1 MSNLKQKPIIPSRY
15 FMVGGTFL
23 LSMLVYVDRIGISV
37 AKEPMTDALQLSDK
51 QFGWVLS
58 MFALGYALFQT
69 PLGILSDRFGPR
81 RALAAVVSLWSL
93 FTALTGAVTNF
104 ISLFFIRFFFGVGEA
119 GAYPGISK
127 AVYHWIPISERGIVN
142 GINFSG
148 GRFGAAFAL
157 PLIAI
162 VIDSLGWRNTF
173 FTLGLLGIVWA
184 LAWYFLFR
192 DNPEDHPLVSEYE
205 KEEIVL
211 QRSRQQKEEISA
223 FSVLSLVRSR
233 NLWLAM
239 GQYFASN
246 FTFFFCLTW
255 LFPHVK
261 EQFMLDNI
269 EAGLYSS
276 LPLVAGAFG
285 NMFSG
290 WLVDRIY
297 KSGRF
302 KWSRTIPAVIGF
314 GLAAFGL
321 LASLYS
327 GNIMSSIFFLSV
339 AIFGADMTI
348 SPSWTLCNDIGK
360 LHSGAVSGTM
370 NMAGNIGSFITA
382 LAFPYLRDW
391 TGSVTP
397 FFIIGALL
405 NILAIFM
412 WLKINPD
419 KTIVFKPL
427 RSN

>member
-1 MSNLKQKPIIPSRY
+1 
-15 FMVGGTFL
+15 
-23 LSMLVYVDRIGISV
+23 DRIGISV
-37 AKEPMTDALQLSDK
+37 AKDPMTTALQLSDK

-69 PLGILSDRFGPR
+69 PLGILADKFGPR
-81 RALAAVVSLWSL
+81 KALTAVVSLWSL

-104 ISLFFIRFFFGVGEA
+104 ISLFIVRFFFGVGEA

-127 AVYHWIPISERGIVN
+127 AVYHWIPVRERGIVN

-162 VIDSLGWRNTF
+162 VIDGIGWRFTF

-192 DNPEDHPLVSEYE
+192 DNPEDHPRVSEFE

-211 QRSRQQKEEISA
+211 LRSREEKEVASE
-223 FSVLSLVRSR
+223 FSIQPLVRSK
-233 NLWLAM
+233 NMWLAM

-290 WLVDRIY
+290 WLVDTIY

-302 KWSRTIPAVIGF
+302 KWSRIIPACIGF
-314 GLAAFGL
+314 GLAALGL

-327 GNIMSSIFFLSV
+327 GDIMSSIFFLSI

-382 LAFPYLRDW
+382 LAFPYLKDW

-405 NILAIFM
+405 NIMAIFM
-412 WLKINPD
+412 WLKVKPGKVIIF
-419 KTIVFKPL
+419 KT
-427 RSN
+427 

>member
-1 MSNLKQKPIIPSRY
+1 
-15 FMVGGTFL
+15 MVGGTFL

-69 PLGILSDRFGPR
+69 PLGILSDKIGPR
-81 RALAAVVSLWSL
+81 RALTAVVSLWSL

-104 ISLFFIRFFFGVGEA
+104 ITLFFIRFLFGVGEA

-127 AVYHWIPISERGIVN
+127 AVYHWIPIRERGIVN

-162 VIDSLGWRNTF
+162 VIDTLGWRNTF
-173 FTLGLLGIVWA
+173 FTLGILGVLWA

-192 DNPEDHPLVSEYE
+192 DNPEDHPRVSAYE
-205 KEEIVL
+205 KEEIMIS
-211 QRSRQQKEEISA
+211 RSKQGVEIKSK
-223 FSVLSLVRSR
+223 FDVNSLLGSR
-233 NLWLAM
+233 NMWLAM

-255 LFPHVK
+255 LFPHIK
-261 EQFMLDNI
+261 EQFMLNSL
-269 EAGLYSS
+269 EAGIYSS
-276 LPLVAGAFG
+276 LPLIAGAFG

-290 WLVDRIY
+290 WLVDKIY
-297 KSGRF
+297 KKGSF
-302 KWSRTIPAVIGF
+302 KWSRVIPAVIGF
-314 GLAAFGL
+314 ALASIGLI
-321 LASLYS
+321 ASLYS
-327 GNIMSSIFFLSV
+327 TEITMSIIFLSI

-370 NMAGNIGSFITA
+370 NMAGNIGSFVTA

-391 TGSVTP
+391 TGTVTP
-397 FFIIGALL
+397 FFIIGAIL
-405 NILAIFM
+405 NIMAIFM
-412 WLKINPD
+412 WLKIKPKKAINF
-419 KTIVFKPL
+419 KTFE
-427 RSN
+427 

>member
-1 MSNLKQKPIIPSRY
+1 
-15 FMVGGTFL
+15 MVAGTFL

-37 AKEPMTDALQLSDK
+37 AKEPMTEALQLSDK

-69 PLGILSDRFGPR
+69 PLGIVSDKFGPR
-81 RALAAVVSLWSL
+81 KALAAVVSLWSI
-93 FTALTGAVTNF
+93 FTALTGAVSNF
-104 ISLFFIRFFFGVGEA
+104 ISLFVIRFLFGIGEA

-127 AVYHWIPISERGIVN
+127 AVYHWIPIRERGIVN

-192 DNPEDHPLVSEYE
+192 DNPEDHPRVSKYE
-205 KEEIVL
+205 KQEIVIN
-211 QRSRQQKEEISA
+211 RSKSGVETPSKFDL
-223 FSVLSLVRSR
+223 FSLLASR
-233 NLWLAM
+233 NMWLAM

-255 LFPHVK
+255 LFPHIK
-261 EQFMLDNI
+261 QQFMLDNI

-290 WLVDRIY
+290 WLVDVIY
-297 KSGRF
+297 KKGSV
-302 KWSRTIPAVIGF
+302 KWSRVVPAVIGF
-314 GLAAFGL
+314 GLASVGL
-321 LASLYS
+321 IASLYS
-327 GNIMSSIFFLSV
+327 SQITSSIFFLSI

-370 NMAGNIGSFITA
+370 NMAGNIGSFVTA

-405 NILAIFM
+405 NIMAIFM
-412 WLKINPD
+412 WMKIKPKKAIIF
-419 KTIVFKPL
+419 KTL
-427 RSN
+427 E

>member
-1 MSNLKQKPIIPSRY
+1 MTNLKQKPIIPSRY

-69 PLGILSDRFGPR
+69 PLGILSDRYGPR
-81 RALAAVVSLWSL
+81 RALTAVVSLWSL
-93 FTALTGAVTNF
+93 FTALTGAVSNF

-127 AVYHWIPISERGIVN
+127 AVYHWIPIRERGIVN

-192 DNPEDHPLVSEYE
+192 DNPEDHPRVSAYE
-205 KEEIVL
+205 KEEIL
-211 QRSRQQKEEISA
+211 LSRAKLGEEIKSTFA
-223 FSVLSLVRSR
+223 VQSLLESR
-233 NLWLAM
+233 NMWLAM

-261 EQFMLDNI
+261 EQFMLNNL

-290 WLVDRIY
+290 WLVDTIY
-297 KSGRF
+297 KRGSFR
-302 KWSRTIPAVIGF
+302 WSRVIPAVIGF
-314 GLAAFGL
+314 GLASVGL
-321 LASLYS
+321 IASLYS
-327 GNIMSSIFFLSV
+327 GEILTSIFFLSI

-397 FFIIGALL
+397 FFILGAIL
-405 NILAIFM
+405 NLLAILM
-412 WLKINPD
+412 WFKIKPVKAID
-419 KTIVFKPL
+419 FKIIK
-427 RSN
+427 

>member
-1 MSNLKQKPIIPSRY
+1 
-15 FMVGGTFL
+15 MVGGTFL

-37 AKEPMTDALQLSDK
+37 AKDPMTSALQLSDK

-69 PLGILSDRFGPR
+69 PLGILADKFGPR
-81 RALAAVVSLWSL
+81 KALTAVVSLWSL

-104 ISLFFIRFFFGVGEA
+104 ITLFIIRFFFGVGEA

-127 AVYHWIPISERGIVN
+127 AVYHWIPVKERGIVN

-157 PLIAI
+157 PIIAI
-162 VIDSLGWRNTF
+162 VIDALGWRFTF
-173 FTLGLLGIVWA
+173 FTLGLLGVIWA

-192 DNPEDHPLVSEYE
+192 DNPEEHPRVSEFE

-211 QRSRQQKEEISA
+211 SRSRQEKEVDSA
-223 FSVLSLVRSR
+223 FSIQPLVRSR
-233 NLWLAM
+233 NMWLAM

-297 KSGRF
+297 KSGSFRL
-302 KWSRTIPAVIGF
+302 SRTIPAAIGF
-314 GLAAFGL
+314 GLAAVGL
-321 LASLYS
+321 VASLYS
-327 GNIMSSIFFLSV
+327 MNIMTSIFFLSI

-405 NILAIFM
+405 NLMAIFM
-412 WLKINPD
+412 WLKINP
-419 KTIVFKPL
+419 KKIIVFKTL
-427 RSN
+427 ENN

>member
-1 MSNLKQKPIIPSRY
+1 MSLSKKPLVPSRY
-15 FMVGGTFL
+15 FMVAGTFL

-37 AKEPMTDALQLSDK
+37 AKDPMTDALQLSDK

-69 PLGILSDRFGPR
+69 PLGILSDKIGPR
-81 RALAAVVSLWSL
+81 RALAAVVSLWSF

-104 ISLFFIRFFFGVGEA
+104 ITLFFVRFLFGVGEA

-127 AVYHWIPISERGIVN
+127 AVYHWIPVRERGIVN

-157 PLIAI
+157 PLIAL
-162 VIDSLGWRNTF
+162 VIDKLGWRSTF
-173 FTLGLLGIVWA
+173 FVLGLLGIIWA

-192 DNPEDHPLVSEYE
+192 DNPEDHPRVSEYE
-205 KEEIVL
+205 KQEILITRTKSGVETP
-211 QRSRQQKEEISA
+211 SHFA
-223 FSVLSLVRSR
+223 VNSLLGSR
-233 NLWLAM
+233 NMWLAM

-261 EQFMLDNI
+261 EQFMLNNL
-269 EAGLYSS
+269 EAGFYASF
-276 LPLVAGAFG
+276 PLIAGAFG

-297 KSGRF
+297 KSGSF
-302 KWSRTIPAVIGF
+302 KWSRVIPATIGF
-314 GLAAFGL
+314 ALAALGL
-321 LASLYS
+321 IASLYS
-327 GNIMSSIFFLSV
+327 TDIFFSIVFLSI

-370 NMAGNIGSFITA
+370 NMAGNIGSFVTA

-397 FFIIGALL
+397 FFIIGAVL
-405 NILAIFM
+405 NVLAIIM
-412 WLKINPD
+412 WFKIKPQNAIQF
-419 KTIVFKPL
+419 KTIA
-427 RSN
+427 RD

>member
-1 MSNLKQKPIIPSRY
+1 
-15 FMVGGTFL
+15 MVAGTFL

-69 PLGILSDRFGPR
+69 PLGILLDKIGPR

-104 ISLFFIRFFFGVGEA
+104 ITLFFVRFFFGVGEA

-127 AVYHWIPISERGIVN
+127 AVYHWIPIRERGIVN

-157 PLIAI
+157 PLIVI
-162 VIDSLGWRNTF
+162 VIDTLGWRSTF
-173 FTLGLLGIVWA
+173 FALGILGILWA

-192 DNPEDHPLVSEYE
+192 DNPEEHPRVSAYE
-205 KEEIVL
+205 KEEIMIS
-211 QRSRQQKEEISA
+211 RSKLGVDVKSK
-223 FSVLSLVRSR
+223 FSVRSLFESR
-233 NLWLAM
+233 NMWLAM

-261 EQFMLDNI
+261 EQFMLDNL
-269 EAGLYSS
+269 EAGFYSS
-276 LPLVAGAFG
+276 LPLIAGAFG

-290 WLVDRIY
+290 WLVDTIY
-297 KSGRF
+297 KKGSFR
-302 KWSRTIPAVIGF
+302 WSRVIPAVIGF
-314 GLAAFGL
+314 GLASVGL
-321 LASLYS
+321 IASLYS
-327 GNIMSSIFFLSV
+327 SEITTSIFFLSI

-360 LHSGAVSGTM
+360 RHSGAVSGTM

-397 FFIIGALL
+397 FFIIGAVL
-405 NILAIFM
+405 NILAIIM
-412 WLKINPD
+412 WIKIKPGNFINF
-419 KTIVFKPL
+419 KTYV
-427 RSN
+427 

>member
-1 MSNLKQKPIIPSRY
+1 VLIENKKPFIPSRY
-15 FMVGGTFL
+15 FMVVGTFL

-69 PLGILSDRFGPR
+69 PLGILSDKYGPR
-81 RALAAVVSLWSL
+81 RALTAVVSLWSF

-104 ISLFFIRFFFGVGEA
+104 ISLFFVRFLFGVGEA

-127 AVYHWIPISERGIVN
+127 AVYHWIPIRERGIVN

-162 VIDSLGWRNTF
+162 VIDSMGWRNTF
-173 FTLGLLGIVWA
+173 FILGLLGILWA
-184 LAWYFLFR
+184 VAWYFLFR
-192 DNPEDHPLVSEYE
+192 DNPEDHPRVSAFE

-211 QRSRQQKEEISA
+211 SRSKLGIEVKSKFAVQ
-223 FSVLSLVRSR
+223 SLLESR
-233 NLWLAM
+233 NMWLAM

-261 EQFMLDNI
+261 EQFMLNNL
-269 EAGLYSS
+269 EAGFYSS
-276 LPLVAGAFG
+276 FPLIAGAFG

-290 WLVDRIY
+290 WLVDTIY
-297 KSGRF
+297 KRGSF
-302 KWSRTIPAVIGF
+302 KWSRVIPAVIGF
-314 GLAAFGL
+314 SLASVGLI
-321 LASLYS
+321 ASLYS
-327 GNIMSSIFFLSV
+327 NEITASIIFLSI

-382 LAFPYLRDW
+382 LAFPYLKDW

-397 FFIIGALL
+397 FFILGAIL
-405 NILAIFM
+405 NLMAIYM
-412 WLKINPD
+412 WLKIKPTKPID
-419 KTIVFKPL
+419 FKVV
-427 RSN
+427 

>member
-1 MSNLKQKPIIPSRY
+1 MHTLHPKPFIPSRY
-15 FMVGGTFL
+15 FMVAGTFL

-37 AKEPMTDALQLSDK
+37 AKGPMTEALQLSDK

-81 RALAAVVSLWSL
+81 KALAAVVSLWSL
-93 FTALTGAVTNF
+93 FTALTGAVTSF
-104 ISLFFIRFFFGVGEA
+104 ISLFVIRFLFGVGEA
-119 GAYPGISK
+119 GAYPGIAK
-127 AVYHWIPISERGIVN
+127 AVYHWIPIRERGIVN

-157 PLIAI
+157 PLVALA
-162 VIDSLGWRNTF
+162 IDSLGWRTTF
-173 FTLGLLGIVWA
+173 FTLGFLGILWA
-184 LAWYFLFR
+184 LAWYLLFR
-192 DNPEDHPLVSEYE
+192 DDPEEHPRVSAFE
-205 KEEIVL
+205 KEEIRL
-211 QRSRQQKEEISA
+211 SRSKLGVEAKSTFAVQ
-223 FSVLSLVRSR
+223 SLVESR

-261 EQFMLDNI
+261 EQFMLNNL
-269 EAGLYSS
+269 EAGVYAS

-290 WLVDRIY
+290 WLVDAIY
-297 KSGRF
+297 KNGHF
-302 KWSRTIPAVIGF
+302 KWSRVIPAAIGF
-314 GLAAFGL
+314 TLAAGGL
-321 LASLYS
+321 LASLFATEVTLA
-327 GNIMSSIFFLSV
+327 ILFLSV

-360 LHSGAVSGTM
+360 SHSGAVSGTM
-370 NMAGNIGSFITA
+370 NMAGNIGSFVTA

-397 FFIIGALL
+397 FFIIGTVL
-405 NILAIFM
+405 NVLAILM
-412 WLKINPD
+412 WLNVKPD
-419 KTIVFKPL
+419 QPIEFKKV
-427 RSN
+427 